1 MNRENF
7 YDVLIQIFNL
17 NVDFS
22 IIFDRVEEPFKSEIL
37 NCIIYIKS
45 NPPKE
50 DLMKK
55 PVSDRSK
62 KIIVQYIDYILK
74 KVKS

>member
-22 IIFDRVEEPFKSEIL
+22 IIFDRVEEPFRTEIL
-37 NCIIYIKS
+37 NYIDYVRS

-50 DLMKK
+50 DLMRRNI
-55 PVSDRSK
+55 SDKSK
-62 KIIVQYIDYILK
+62 KIIIQYIDYILK
-74 KVKS
+74 KIKT